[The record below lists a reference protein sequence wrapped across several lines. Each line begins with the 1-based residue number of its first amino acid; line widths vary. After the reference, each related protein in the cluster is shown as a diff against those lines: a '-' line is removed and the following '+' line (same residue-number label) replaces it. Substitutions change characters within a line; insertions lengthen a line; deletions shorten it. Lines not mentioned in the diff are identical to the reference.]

1 MEIMEINL
9 VRQAYGNR
17 YQRSREQVQQPDSS
31 GEEGAE
37 VILTRRGIEVAYLVP
52 SAGKTKRL
60 PSLKKF
66 RAAIKLS
73 GKPLSETISEG
84 RHEERY

>member
-1 MEIMEINL
+1 MTINRQISWGKVMEVNIKEARGKFSSLIH
-9 VRQAYGNR
+9 
-17 YQRSREQVQQPDSS
+17 QV
-31 GEEGAE
+31 EEGVE
-37 VILTRRGIEVAYLVP
+37 VILTRRKIEVARLVP

-73 GKPLSETISEG
+73 GRPLSETVIEG
-84 RHEERY
+84 RQEERY

>member
-1 MEIMEINL
+1 MEINIKE
-9 VRQAYGNR
+9 A
-17 YQRSREQVQQPDSS
+17 RSKFSSLINQV
-31 GEEGAE
+31 EEGAE
-37 VILTRRGIEVAYLVP
+37 IILTRRGIEVARLVP

-73 GKPLSETISEG
+73 GKPLSEIVIEG
-84 RHEERY
+84 RKEVRY

>member
-1 MEIMEINL
+1 MEINIKEARGKFSSL
-9 VRQAYGNR
+9 IH
-17 YQRSREQVQQPDSS
+17 QV
-31 GEEGAE
+31 EEGAE
-37 VILTRRGIEVAYLVP
+37 IILTRRGIEVARMVP

-73 GKPLSETISEG
+73 GKSLSKTVIEG
-84 RHEERY
+84 RKEERY

>member
-1 MEIMEINL
+1 MEINIKE
-9 VRQAYGNR
+9 A
-17 YQRSREQVQQPDSS
+17 RSKFSRLIHQV
-31 GEEGAE
+31 EEGAE
-37 VILTRRGIEVAYLVP
+37 IILTRRGIEVARMVP

-73 GKPLSETISEG
+73 GKFLSETVIEG
-84 RHEERY
+84 RKEDRY

>member
-1 MEIMEINL
+1 MEVNIKEARGRFSSLIH
-9 VRQAYGNR
+9 
-17 YQRSREQVQQPDSS
+17 QV
-31 GEEGAE
+31 EEGME
-37 VILTRRGIEVAYLVP
+37 VILTRRGIEVARMVP

-73 GKPLSETISEG
+73 GKSMSETVIAG
-84 RHEERY
+84 RQEERY

>member
-1 MEIMEINL
+1 MEINIKEARGKFSSL
-9 VRQAYGNR
+9 IRQ
-17 YQRSREQVQQPDSS
+17 V
-31 GEEGAE
+31 EEGAE
-37 VILTRRGIEVAYLVP
+37 IILTRRGIEVARMVP

-73 GKPLSETISEG
+73 GKPLSKTVIEG
-84 RHEERY
+84 RKEERY

>member
-1 MEIMEINL
+1 MEVNIKE
-9 VRQAYGNR
+9 A
-17 YQRSREQVQQPDSS
+17 RSKFTSLIHQV
-31 GEEGAE
+31 EEGAE
-37 VILTRRGIEVAYLVP
+37 VILTRRGIEVARMVP

-84 RHEERY
+84 RQEERY